1 MDNSIILNHYP
12 INMSNSVVAE
22 ILTETLNS
30 EPCELIKLHNGLII
44 ALSPRALGCYRNQ
57 QSLHDP
63 LGNGL
68 ISFSALDPEYHIQFH
83 DQRCITTYSGGYVG
97 LLDGKALLIAPYKV
111 RLYPNNQDGL
121 RGQNCLAELE
131 LPEIDV
137 L

>member
-1 MDNSIILNHYP
+1 
-12 INMSNSVVAE
+12 MSNSIVAE
-22 ILTETLNS
+22 ILAETLND

-44 ALSPRALGCYRNQ
+44 ALTSSALGCYRDR
-57 QSLHDP
+57 QSMHDP

-68 ISFSALDPEYHIQFH
+68 LSFSALDPDHRIQFRE
-83 DQRCITTYSGGYVG
+83 QRCITTYSGGYVG
-97 LLDGKALLIAPYKV
+97 LVDGKALLIAPFKV

>member
-1 MDNSIILNHYP
+1 
-12 INMSNSVVAE
+12 MSNSVVAE
-22 ILTETLNS
+22 ILTETLND

-44 ALSPRALGCYRNQ
+44 ALSPRAMGCYRNLQ
-57 QSLHDP
+57 ALHDP

-68 ISFSALDPEYHIQFH
+68 ISFSALDPDYHIQFRE
-83 DQRCITTYSGGYVG
+83 QRCVTTYSGGYVG
-97 LLDGKALLIAPYKV
+97 LQDGKALLIAPYKV
-111 RLYPNNQDGL
+111 RLYPNNEDGL

>member
-1 MDNSIILNHYP
+1 
-12 INMSNSVVAE
+12 MSNSVVAE
-22 ILTETLNS
+22 ILIETLND
-30 EPCELIKLHNGLII
+30 EPCELVKLHNGLII
-44 ALSPRALGCYRNQ
+44 ALTPTALGCYRDQ
-57 QSLHDP
+57 LSLRDP

-68 ISFSALDPEYHIQFH
+68 LSFCAPAPQQQIRFEN
-83 DQRCITTYSGGYVG
+83 QRCISTYSGGYVG

-121 RGQNCLAELE
+121 RGLNCLAELE

>member
-1 MDNSIILNHYP
+1 MDNSINLHLNS
-12 INMSNSVVAE
+12 IIMSNSVVAE
-22 ILTETLNS
+22 ILTETLNH

-44 ALSPRALGCYRNQ
+44 ALSPRALGCYRNL

-68 ISFSALDPEYHIQFH
+68 ISFSALEPEQHIAFQE
-83 DQRCITTYSGGYVG
+83 QRCITTYSGGYVG
-97 LLDGKALLIAPYKV
+97 LVDGKALLIAPYKV